1 MSNKLNQIQPV
12 DDIVFEAQGDV
23 PPEPMQPK
31 TEAEQDADCLRRT
44 VSELRA
50 DLESETRWA
59 KQYHDDWI
67 AARAELE
74 RVKAEIRRRETGGT
88 SSVAEINA
96 IHELKREKAEVE
108 RGELHAD
115 NRSMLILKIGLRA
128 SRLHDLFKCANAAKR
143 QMRRERDAAHQSRN
157 RIVWLVRRYCA
168 LNQMNL
174 AFFLDSEKLLR
185 DARIKCDAANKRAE
199 QAEADAR
206 ALAEYASISAIVADV
221 EYGHGKM
228 ERVAALITK
237 YLEAAK

>member
-1 MSNKLNQIQPV
+1 MNDGTYEGILNQ
-12 DDIVFEAQGDV
+12 DDVQEYVNGDNAI
-23 PPEPMQPK
+23 PFYPER
-31 TEAEQDADCLRRT
+31 AETVIRADNGAEVAKLQKEIDELRAAVIETCPRLVNESDADCLRRT

-143 QMRRERDAAHQSRN
+143 QMRRERDAALRCLKHNNDAQVVLAQRN
-157 RIVWLVRRYCA
+157 ENFLRENMIEAQRQRKVPFDRLGKGHRR
-168 LNQMNL
+168 LMT
-174 AFFLDSEKLLR
+174 
-185 DARIKCDAANKRAE
+185 
-199 QAEADAR
+199 
-206 ALAEYASISAIVADV
+206 
-221 EYGHGKM
+221 
-228 ERVAALITK
+228 IT
-237 YLEAAK
+237 AT